1 MSQRRFASVK
11 FLESV
16 FPNLPRRNAL
26 AIRDIVKGYLNPR
39 EIPEV
44 EHCFRG
50 FHHDPDRVYAKLIA
64 LNFYLD
70 GHGVEAI
77 REEKSGLGKVVAEYV
92 NTGDTYNTT
101 ILYNVKSQNFYVTTM
116 GDFVERNRI

>member
-39 EIPEV
+39 EIPEL
-44 EHCFRG
+44 EYLFGG
-50 FHHDPDRVYAKLIA
+50 FYNDPDRGYARLIA

-70 GHGVEAI
+70 GHGVEVI
-77 REEKSGLGKVVAEYV
+77 REEKSGMGKIVAEYV
-92 NTGDTYNTT
+92 NMGDTYNAT
-101 ILYNVKSQNFYVTTM
+101 ILYNIKSQNFYVTTM